1 MILVTTLNTCTISS
15 PSPIWHPFLL
25 YNRSSDEVYSAGDD
39 KHNSC
44 CPAGG
49 ESKGDCQYLDSS
61 QIVST
66 FYMTQSTVGLHMVAH
81 IPMVCSASRHEF
93 VVERNIF
100 RPSVNIFTWH
110 SWAVAVSGRGW
121 AAVGSWRDG
130 MVGSCG
136 TQVVA
141 GRARQLL
148 VTSHPPPCHHPLRST
163 HQPPVTHSQWSKCQ
177 VMGILVISSVWFAHV
192 MFWPNQLFPFMD
204 IFFLVDFVDI
214 HFITN
219 SSNNIVNHQCL
230 TF

>member
-39 KHNSC
+39 IYHSC

-100 RPSVNIFTWH
+100 RPSVNIFT
-110 SWAVAVSGRGW
+110 
-121 AAVGSWRDG
+121 
-130 MVGSCG
+130 
-136 TQVVA
+136 
-141 GRARQLL
+141 
-148 VTSHPPPCHHPLRST
+148 
-163 HQPPVTHSQWSKCQ
+163 
-177 VMGILVISSVWFAHV
+177 
-192 MFWPNQLFPFMD
+192 
-204 IFFLVDFVDI
+204 
-214 HFITN
+214 
-219 SSNNIVNHQCL
+219 
-230 TF
+230 